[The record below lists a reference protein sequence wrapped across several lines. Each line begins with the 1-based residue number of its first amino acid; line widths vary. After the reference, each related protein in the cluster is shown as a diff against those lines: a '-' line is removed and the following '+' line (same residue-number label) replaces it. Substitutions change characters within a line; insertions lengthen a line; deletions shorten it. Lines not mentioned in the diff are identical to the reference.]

1 MTQYLVPDL
10 TQYHLGLVALSFA
23 AGAMLLA
30 GVLLWLL
37 RTTIDFVH
45 RWPVMLMTIVVL
57 IAGAHYLMLH
67 GVWERA
73 FAFVGGRPVPGG
85 VPFSE
90 SLRYSDWLLTVP
102 LMLTA
107 TLLTLD
113 VGRTKMIGLVT
124 RVSGASVLMLT
135 LGFVGEMQRD
145 ASLRLAW
152 GLLACAPLAYMV
164 FVMWFEVGSV
174 LRFET
179 PRVRTLFARTRLVLF
194 GSWSF
199 YPVMFFVPLLGANLG
214 NVAGFVQVA
223 YSLADVVSKGVF
235 AFMLY
240 FVVHEKS
247 REMQAHRAGRL
258 EGGRSQAEWDQTPE
272 YARS

>member
-10 TQYHLGLVALSFA
+10 AQYHLGLVALSFT
-23 AGAMLLA
+23 AGAMFLTGA
-30 GVLLWLL
+30 LLWLL
-37 RTTIDFVH
+37 RSAIDLAH
-45 RWPVMLMTIVVL
+45 RWPITLMTLVVL
-57 IAGAHYLMLH
+57 IAGAHYVTLH

-73 FAFVGGRPVPGG
+73 FALVGGRLASGG

-113 VGRTKMIGLVT
+113 VGRTKMTGLVA
-124 RVSGASVLMLT
+124 RVSAASVLMLT
-135 LGFVGEMQRD
+135 LGFIGEMQSN
-145 ASLRLAW
+145 AGVRLAW

-199 YPVMFFVPLLGANLG
+199 YPVMFFAPLLGADLG
-214 NVAGFVQVA
+214 NVAGFVQVG
-223 YSLADVVSKGVF
+223 YGLADVVSKGVF

-240 FVVHEKS
+240 FVMHEKS
-247 REMQAHRAGRL
+247 REMRARHLGQL
-258 EGGRSQAEWDQTPE
+258 DEQDPTPVF
-272 YARS
+272 ARW